1 MAYPEATH
9 SKFGVFSDLMVDIIY
24 IVASQCTWGGVAFPM
39 LQSNTNVILCTL
51 NVLHY
56 NERLHS

>member
-24 IVASQCTWGGVAFPM
+24 IMANM
-39 LQSNTNVILCTL
+39 LIDVDLC
-51 NVLHY
+51 
-56 NERLHS
+56 

>member
-24 IVASQCTWGGVAFPM
+24 RLINGLFEGG
-39 LQSNTNVILCTL
+39 IGCI
-51 NVLHY
+51 
-56 NERLHS
+56 RW

>member
-24 IVASQCTWGGVAFPM
+24 IVA
-39 LQSNTNVILCTL
+39 NVF
-51 NVLHY
+51 
-56 NERLHS
+56 S

>member
-24 IVASQCTWGGVAFPM
+24 RLVFVALALRGSAEA
-39 LQSNTNVILCTL
+39 S
-51 NVLHY
+51 
-56 NERLHS
+56 